1 MQPRFAY
8 ANNGITR
15 ELSGAPHTSHQA
27 ITIIDEGAAV
37 NDVSGLAKPSN
48 TLVKICVLDKLGSE
62 SKAKKNID
70 RKNEIEPIR
79 V

>member
-37 NDVSGLAKPSN
+37 NDVSGLAN
-48 TLVKICVLDKLGSE
+48 AITLVKICVLDKLGSE
-62 SKAKKNID
+62 SKAKKI
-70 RKNEIEPIR
+70 
-79 V
+79 

>member
-15 ELSGAPHTSHQA
+15 ELSARAPHTSHQA

-62 SKAKKNID
+62 SKAKKN
-70 RKNEIEPIR
+70 
-79 V
+79 

>member
-27 ITIIDEGAAV
+27 ITIIDEGDAV
-37 NDVSGLAKPSN
+37 NDVSGLAN
-48 TLVKICVLDKLGSE
+48 AITLVKICVLDKLGSE
-62 SKAKKNID
+62 SKAKKI
-70 RKNEIEPIR
+70 
-79 V
+79 